1 MTPRCY
7 RDMIRRAVAAP
18 DGQLLDLLAA
28 QLADAERAKEIL
40 QAKGYRP
47 NGRSASA
54 TARLVPNALMVG
66 AEYAKSS
73 A

>member
-1 MTPRCY
+1 MTPRSY
-7 RDMIRRAVAAP
+7 RDMIVRAVAAP

-47 NGRSASA
+47 DGRSASA
-54 TARLVPNALMVG
+54 VARLVPDALMAG
-66 AEYAKSS
+66 QAYAKSC